1 MDKINKLIEIINGSQ
16 KIVFFSGAG
25 VSTGSGIPDFRGGGG
40 LFAQKSAVP
49 LEIILSHN
57 YFINNTEDFYDYYKN
72 HMLYPNAQ
80 PNIVHKKVASWEKN
94 NKLLAV
100 ITQNIDNLH
109 QKAGSRQVV
118 ELHGNA
124 YRNYCM
130 NCGRKY
136 DIEYILQSKGAP
148 KCHSCGGLIKPDVVL
163 YGEALDTQAINAAQE
178 SIACADTLIVAGT
191 SLSVQ
196 PAASLIY
203 CFKGKNFVILNKNAT
218 FADRIADLV
227 INEDLTEIFNQL

>member
-80 PNIVHKKVASWEKN
+80 PNIVHKKWR
-94 NKLLAV
+94 
-100 ITQNIDNLH
+100 H
-109 QKAGSRQVV
+109 
-118 ELHGNA
+118 
-124 YRNYCM
+124 
-130 NCGRKY
+130 GRK
-136 DIEYILQSKGAP
+136 Q
-148 KCHSCGGLIKPDVVL
+148 
-163 YGEALDTQAINAAQE
+163 
-178 SIACADTLIVAGT
+178 
-191 SLSVQ
+191 
-196 PAASLIY
+196 
-203 CFKGKNFVILNKNAT
+203 
-218 FADRIADLV
+218 
-227 INEDLTEIFNQL
+227 